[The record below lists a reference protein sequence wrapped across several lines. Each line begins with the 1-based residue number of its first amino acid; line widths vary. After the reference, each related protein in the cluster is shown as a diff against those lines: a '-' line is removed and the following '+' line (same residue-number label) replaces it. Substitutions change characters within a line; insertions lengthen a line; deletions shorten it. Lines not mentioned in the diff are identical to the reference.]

1 LPEILLV
8 EDDAALAKGVARAIA
23 AEGRHITIC
32 GTLGAARRALE
43 RPADLILLDIGLPDG
58 NGLTLCK
65 ELRLTSRM
73 PVIFL
78 TANDTEEDEIAGFCA
93 GGDDYITKPFRLSVL
108 RARVDAALR
117 RAGCEDV
124 LLIDGFRF
132 DFAHADFSRDGK
144 QISLSRSE
152 QKLLYALVSARG
164 RIVPRETLL
173 DRIWTDGLEY
183 VDENAL
189 SVTVRRLRQ
198 KLGKA
203 YIQTVYGVGY
213 RWENA
218 NA

>member
-1 LPEILLV
+1 M
-8 EDDAALAKGVARAIA
+8 
-23 AEGRHITIC
+23 
-32 GTLGAARRALE
+32 RR
-43 RPADLILLDIGLPDG
+43 
-58 NGLTLCK
+58 
-65 ELRLTSRM
+65 
-73 PVIFL
+73 
-78 TANDTEEDEIAGFCA
+78 
-93 GGDDYITKPFRLSVL
+93 
-108 RARVDAALR
+108 R
-117 RAGCEDV
+117 R
-124 LLIDGFRF
+124 
-132 DFAHADFSRDGK
+132 HADFSRDGK

>member
-1 LPEILLV
+1 
-8 EDDAALAKGVARAIA
+8 
-23 AEGRHITIC
+23 
-32 GTLGAARRALE
+32 
-43 RPADLILLDIGLPDG
+43 
-58 NGLTLCK
+58 
-65 ELRLTSRM
+65 M
-73 PVIFL
+73 
-78 TANDTEEDEIAGFCA
+78 
-93 GGDDYITKPFRLSVL
+93 L